1 VGIHVGGAGVAVAHV
16 TAIDSDKPQ
25 LSSCDFLD
33 GNDATSRGKALRE
46 LVEAKGLQGLPVN
59 YVLSPQHYH
68 LLQVEP
74 PQVPAEELKEALR
87 WRVKDL
93 INFDIE
99 DAILDTFPL
108 PEESFR
114 NRAVMVYVVV
124 AKRSIIEEAEAL
136 IKAAGLELRSVDI
149 AELTLCNLMPKD
161 EQQAQGS
168 ALVLIQGGEG
178 VLNLVKDQTLY
189 LTRNVKADPQQLC
202 GGELLSNATFNH
214 LVLEIQR
221 SLDYYESGL
230 AQPPATRLL
239 LVPVGE
245 GSSEI
250 QDALDVSF
258 GLRATLLDLGEVLS
272 GSEVLE
278 PQQQARCTLA
288 MAAAMRQQAS

>member
-1 VGIHVGGAGVAVAHV
+1 VGIHVKPNGVAVAHV
-16 TAIDSDKPQ
+16 MTVDAEQPQ
-25 LSSCDFLD
+25 LASCDFLEIS
-33 GNDATSRGKALRE
+33 NASERGAALAA
-46 LVEAKGLQGLPVN
+46 LVDKHGLQGLPVN

-93 INFDIE
+93 ISFDIK
-99 DAILDTFPL
+99 DAVLDTFPL
-108 PEESFR
+108 PEEAFR
-114 NRAVMVYVVV
+114 NRPTMVYVVV
-124 AKRSIIEEAEAL
+124 ARRSIVEEAEQL

-149 AELTLCNLMPKD
+149 AELSLCNLMPND
-161 EQQAQGS
+161 EQQAQGT

-178 VLNLVKDQTLY
+178 VLNLVKNETLY
-189 LTRNVKADPQQLC
+189 MTRNVKADPAQLR

-239 LVPVGE
+239 LAPVGDD
-245 GSSEI
+245 SDTLK
-250 QDALDVSF
+250 DALDVSF
-258 GLRATLLDLGEVLS
+258 GLRAGMLDLSQVMD
-272 GSEVLE
+272 GSDQV
-278 PQQQARCTLA
+278 PAAQQANCMLA
-288 MAAAMRQQAS
+288 MAAAMRQQTA

>member
-16 TAIDSDKPQ
+16 TAADSSKPQ
-25 LSSCDFLD
+25 LTNCDFLPGIDFD
-33 GNDATSRGKALRE
+33 GRATALRDF
-46 LVEAKGLQGLPVN
+46 VDVKGLQGLPVN

-99 DAILDTFPL
+99 DAVLDTFPL

-124 AKRSIIEEAEAL
+124 AKRSVIEEAEAL
-136 IKAAGLELRSVDI
+136 TKAAGLVLRSVDI

-189 LTRNVKADPQQLC
+189 LTRNVKADPQQLR

-272 GSEVLE
+272 GCEVLE
-278 PQQQARCTLA
+278 PQQQSRCTLA
-288 MAAAMRQQAS
+288 MAAAMRQQAP

>member
-1 VGIHVGGAGVAVAHV
+1 VKSNGIAVAHV
-16 TAIDSDKPQ
+16 TSIDSGQPQ
-25 LSSCDFLD
+25 LASCDFFESS
-33 GNDATSRGKALRE
+33 DASGRCAALGA
-46 LVEAKGLQGLPVN
+46 LVEKHGLRGLPVN

-99 DAILDTFPL
+99 DAVLDAFPL
-108 PEESFR
+108 PEEVFR
-114 NRAVMVYVVV
+114 NRPVMVYVVV
-124 AKRSIIEEAEAL
+124 ARRSIVEEAEQL
-136 IKAAGLELRSVDI
+136 IKAVGLELRSVDI
-149 AELTLCNLMPKD
+149 AELSLCNLMPNN
-161 EQQAQGS
+161 EQQAQGT

-178 VLNLVKDQTLY
+178 VLNLVKNETLY
-189 LTRNVKADPQQLC
+189 LTRNVKADPAQLR

-239 LVPVGE
+239 LAPVGDD
-245 GSSEI
+245 GDTLK
-250 QDALDVSF
+250 DALDVSF
-258 GLRATLLDLGEVLS
+258 GLRADMLDLSQVLG
-272 GSEVLE
+272 GSDHV
-278 PQQQARCTLA
+278 PAAQQAHCVLA
-288 MAAAMRQQAS
+288 MAAAMRQQMA